1 MNWRSDN
8 RPIATIVL
16 VGICVLVFLYQMT
29 LPALEEYRFLLKTGL
44 IPRRLLTSA
53 DLPAPLDII
62 PASATLVTSMFVH
75 SGVAHIIVNM
85 IVLVSFGT
93 LVEAMLG
100 RPRYLII
107 YFLSGI
113 AGGLVH
119 AFVMPTSETP
129 VIGASGAISGVM
141 AAAFL
146 AAPKMRIL
154 LFIVPMPFYIAI
166 ALILGAHAVAIVI
179 DWEPGIAWWAHLG
192 GFAAGALLF
201 VLLRP
206 RTRRAD
212 PFT

>member
-1 MNWRSDN
+1 MNWRSEN

-16 VGICVLVFLYQMT
+16 IGICVLVFLYQMT
-29 LPALEEYRFLLKTGL
+29 LSGMENGRFIYQSGL
-44 IPRRLLTSA
+44 IPIRLLGDA
-53 DLPAPLDII
+53 QLPPTLDTI
-62 PASATLVTSMFVH
+62 PAWATLVTSMFVH

-93 LVEAMLG
+93 LIEAMLG

-113 AGGLVH
+113 AGGLAH

-166 ALILGAHAVAIVI
+166 TLILVAHAVAIVT
-179 DWEPGIAWWAHLG
+179 DWDPGIAWWAHLG

-206 RTRRAD
+206 RTQRAD

>member
-1 MNWRSDN
+1 MSWRFDN
-8 RPIATIVL
+8 RPVATIVL
-16 VGICVLVFLYQMT
+16 IGACVLVFLYQMT
-29 LPALEEYRFLLKTGL
+29 LSGLENGRFIYQTGL
-44 IPRRLLTSA
+44 IPIRLLGDA
-53 DLPAPLDII
+53 ELPPTLDTI
-62 PASATLVTSMFVH
+62 PAWATVVTSMFVH

-93 LVEAMLG
+93 LIEAMLG
-100 RPRYLII
+100 RMRYLII
-107 YFLSGI
+107 YFLAGA

-119 AFVMPTSETP
+119 AFVMPTSEAP
-129 VIGASGAISGVM
+129 VIGASGAISGIM

-154 LFIVPMPFYIAI
+154 LFIVPMPFYVAI
-166 ALILGAHAVAIVI
+166 FLILGAHAVAIVT

-206 RTRRAD
+206 PPRRAV